1 MSKRSHTPPTPH
13 PAAAAPAT
21 PQAAPPPPA
30 HPGSGFV
37 LSDQDLYLFNE
48 GSHFQLYDK
57 LGAHPVLD
65 NGKVAGTS
73 FGVWAPNAR
82 EVYVMGEFNGWN
94 KASHPLHAQG
104 QSGIWHAI
112 VPDVGPGTVYKYHIV
127 SHHNGYRVDKADP
140 IAFCNELPP
149 RTGSVVW
156 QLDYDWR
163 DSDWMAHRHQRNA
176 LNAPINIYEIHF
188 GSWRR
193 VPEEGN
199 RSLSYREM
207 AKPLA
212 EHMHRMNYTHVE
224 FLPIMEH
231 PFYGSWGYQATGFFA
246 PTSRYGTPQDFMY
259 LVDYL
264 HQEGIGVILDWVPS
278 HFPTDEH
285 GLIYFDGT
293 HLYEHSDPRKGLHR
307 EWGSAVFNYGRN
319 EVRSFLI
326 SSAMYWLDKYH
337 IDGLRV
343 DAVASML
350 YLDYNRKEGEWIPNE
365 HGGRENLEAVDFLRR
380 MNAAIYGR
388 FPDVQTIA
396 EESTSWAM
404 VSRPTYIGGLGF
416 GLKWDMGWMHDT
428 LAYFELDPVHR
439 KFHHRYLTFRQ
450 LYAWTENFV
459 LSLSHDEVVYGKKSL
474 LNKMP
479 GDYWQKFANL
489 RLLYGYMMGQNG
501 KKLVFMGGE
510 FGQWNEWSHETSLDW
525 HLLHEPG
532 NGGLARWVEDI
543 NRLYR
548 TEPALYELDFDPA
561 GFQWVD
567 ANDSEQSVISFLR
580 RGKNAESWLLFVLNF
595 TPVPR
600 WNYRVGVPLKGL
612 WKEVLNSDSPEYGG
626 SGQGNFGGVETAP
639 IRYHGRPVSLNV
651 TVPPLGMV
659 VFKNATAATE
669 ASS

>member
-1 MSKRSHTPPTPH
+1 M
-13 PAAAAPAT
+13 
-21 PQAAPPPPA
+21 
-30 HPGSGFV
+30 
-37 LSDQDLYLFNE
+37 
-48 GSHFQLYDK
+48 
-57 LGAHPVLD
+57 
-65 NGKVAGTS
+65 
-73 FGVWAPNAR
+73 
-82 EVYVMGEFNGWN
+82 
-94 KASHPLHAQG
+94 
-104 QSGIWHAI
+104 
-112 VPDVGPGTVYKYHIV
+112 
-127 SHHNGYRVDKADP
+127 
-140 IAFCNELPP
+140 
-149 RTGSVVW
+149 
-156 QLDYDWR
+156 
-163 DSDWMAHRHQRNA
+163 
-176 LNAPINIYEIHF
+176 
-188 GSWRR
+188 
-193 VPEEGN
+193 
-199 RSLSYREM
+199 
-207 AKPLA
+207 
-212 EHMHRMNYTHVE
+212 
-224 FLPIMEH
+224 
-231 PFYGSWGYQATGFFA
+231 
-246 PTSRYGTPQDFMY
+246 
-259 LVDYL
+259 
-264 HQEGIGVILDWVPS
+264 
-278 HFPTDEH
+278 
-285 GLIYFDGT
+285 
-293 HLYEHSDPRKGLHR
+293 
-307 EWGSAVFNYGRN
+307 FNYGRN

-326 SSAMYWLDKYH
+326 SSALCWLDKYH

-439 KFHHRYLTFRQ
+439 KFHHTYLTFRQ

-532 NGGLARWVEDI
+532 NGGLGRWVEDI

-567 ANDSEQSVISFLR
+567 ANDSEQSIISFLR
-580 RGKNAESWLLFVLNF
+580 RGKDPESWLLFVLNF

-612 WKEVLNSDSPEYGG
+612 WKEVLNSDSHEYGG

-659 VFKNATAATE
+659 VFKNATGA
-669 ASS
+669 